1 MRNFSLAFKR
11 AEAPLPTPTIPLSQE
26 DLHFVNSAMNGHS
39 QAKNWRTLLQN
50 NDLIPIV
57 LHDALFCAS
66 TALQSTSFRSRV
78 VAPRAIPPAGVL
90 GEELS
95 NDTMA
100 ELKIMLQGAS
110 KHGKWDDI
118 IMHRLFLFLLF
129 SF

>member
-11 AEAPLPTPTIPLSQE
+11 AEAPLPTPTIPLSRD

-50 NDLIPIV
+50 NDLVPIV
-57 LHDALFCAS
+57 LHDVLFCAS
-66 TALQSTSFRSRV
+66 TALQSTSFRNRI
-78 VAPRAIPPAGVL
+78 VAPRAVRSAGVL
-90 GEELS
+90 GQELS

-100 ELKIMLQGAS
+100 ELKIMLQRAMKDGR
-110 KHGKWDDI
+110 WDDI
-118 IMHRLFLFLLF
+118 IMHCLSLFLLF